1 MVGPDFNI
9 VFLGDG
15 MGVVGGGEFI
25 VNSAVKSRIIHI
37 TCILLNVFVSEFR

>member
-9 VFLGDG
+9 VFFGG
-15 MGVVGGGEFI
+15 WNGSGGGGEFI